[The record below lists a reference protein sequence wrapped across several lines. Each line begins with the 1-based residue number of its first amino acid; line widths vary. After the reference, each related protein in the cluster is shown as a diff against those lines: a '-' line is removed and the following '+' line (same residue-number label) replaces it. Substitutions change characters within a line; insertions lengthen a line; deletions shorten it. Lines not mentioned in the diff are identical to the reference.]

1 MFKSLP
7 DIICKGDVFEM
18 NGVGVERKPSEYRVL
33 DRDRLLIN
41 FLEHEMLVAA
51 LFRHDR
57 VPRDVLKLR
66 LPSVSGRIQ
75 QAYAVTRDDSHLV
88 IVEKQDGARIGK
100 HCRHIRGDES
110 FAVHGPDD
118 QRISFADRDDL
129 LWIVDTDARERIQT
143 LQLGECLD
151 HSILKTPLEMFFEK
165 MRDNFGVGFGGEFV
179 ALFDEFPLQS
189 EIILDDAV
197 MRNNDAPFAI
207 AMGMSILF
215 RGASVG
221 RPTRMPE
228 PELPRHGLLLEQLL
242 EIFEFAG
249 TPPDPEL
256 LAFDD
261 CDSRGVV
268 PAVLQRSKPSHDDR
282 NRITWPDVAEN
293 PTHGR
298 RITRLT
304 WNCCSGLMN

>member
-7 DIICKGDVFEM
+7 DIIRKRNVFEM
-18 NGVGVERKPSEYRVL
+18 NGVGVERKASKYRVL
-33 DRDRLLIN
+33 DRYRLLIN

-75 QAYAVTRDDSHLV
+75 QAYAVTCDDSHLV

-100 HCRHIRGDES
+100 HCRHIRRDES
-110 FAVHGPDD
+110 FAVRGPDD
-118 QRISFADRDDL
+118 QRISFADRDYL

-143 LQLGECLD
+143 FHLGECLN
-151 HSILKTPLEMFFEK
+151 HSVFKIPLERFFEK

-197 MRNNDAPFAI
+197 MRNNDEPFAI

-215 RGASVG
+215 RCATVDIHKRIS
-221 RPTRMPE
+221 E
-228 PELPRHGLLLEQLL
+228 PEL
-242 EIFEFAG
+242 
-249 TPPDPEL
+249 T
-256 LAFDD
+256 
-261 CDSRGVV
+261 
-268 PAVLQRSKPSHDDR
+268 
-282 NRITWPDVAEN
+282 
-293 PTHGR
+293 
-298 RITRLT
+298 
-304 WNCCSGLMN
+304 